1 MKHYKQLIIG
11 LGVAA
16 LALWYTLRNVPL
28 DELMASFKTVQYVY
42 ILPALV
48 LIVAIYVVRAYRWR
62 ILLNPLKDIPVKE
75 IYSPL
80 MVGFL
85 ANVLPARGGEVVRA
99 YLMSKK
105 QSVAFTGV
113 FATIVVERLFDL
125 VMVLALFAYVLV
137 VYSGAFQ
144 NAGEVSGL
152 SFETLANQFG
162 IMAAILIVALMVF
175 IYMLVTH
182 KEKLLKIV
190 RWFLRP
196 LSEKWREKILHLIDT
211 FSDGLLVA
219 RDPAALAKIF
229 FLTALTWVLIIAS
242 YYPFYWAYDVGDRSM
257 ESLLILVLIV
267 CIMITVLPTPA
278 FLGSFQA
285 GIVVALHEI
294 MQENELMAAS
304 FGMIAWAVNFGVV
317 LVLGVYYILHDHISV
332 TKLIE
337 EEEKAEEMLD

>member
-1 MKHYKQLIIG
+1 M
-11 LGVAA
+11 AA

-28 DELMASFKTVQYVY
+28 DQLIASFKTVEYVY
-42 ILPALV
+42 LLPALV
-48 LIVAIYVVRAYRWR
+48 LIGGIYVLRAYRWR
-62 ILLNPLKDIPVKE
+62 VLLSPLKDIPVKE

-80 MVGFL
+80 MIGFL

-99 YLMSKK
+99 YLMGKK
-105 QSVAFTGV
+105 QAVPFTGV

-125 VMVLALFAYVLV
+125 IMVLALFAYVLV
-137 VYSGAFQ
+137 AYSDVFQ
-144 NAGEVSGL
+144 KAGEVSGL
-152 SFETLANQFG
+152 SIETLANRFG
-162 IMAAILIVALMVF
+162 IMSAILIVALMVF

-182 KEKLLKIV
+182 KERLLKIV

-196 LSEKWREKILHLIDT
+196 LPEKWREKILHLTDT

-229 FLTALTWVLIIAS
+229 FLTAATWVLIVAS
-242 YYPFYWAYDVGDRSM
+242 YYPFYWAYNVGDRSL

-294 MQENELMAAS
+294 MKEDELMAAS

-317 LVLGVYYILHDHISV
+317 LILGVYYILSDHISV
-332 TKLIE
+332 TKLME
-337 EEEKAEEMLD
+337 EEEKAEKMLD